1 MRKHMTMPTLLALSL
16 VLAGCASQP
25 NANLEQARLNFS
37 GLQQDPRSLQMAAL
51 ETKDAEAMLQ
61 KADRAYQDKQDE
73 QRVDQLAYLANQR
86 VELARQTILL
96 KTAEEDYRSVSEQ
109 RDEAR
114 LAARDAEIRKLQ
126 EKLQARSSDR
136 GSVVTFGD
144 VLFDVNK
151 AELKPAAYANI
162 RSLAEFLQ
170 QHPER
175 QVLIEGFTDNTGSD
189 AHNLD
194 LSQRRA
200 DAVRHALVRQGVDM
214 RRISTQGFGKAHPV
228 SDNDSAA
235 SRAMN
240 RRVEVTISH
249 DAGPVEQRP

>member
-1 MRKHMTMPTLLALSL
+1 MRKYIAMPTLLAVSL
-16 VLAGCASQP
+16 TLAACASKP
-25 NANLEQARLNFS
+25 NPNLEQARGNFD

-51 ETKDAEAMLQ
+51 ETKDAQQALV
-61 KADRAYQDKQDE
+61 KADKAYQDKQDQE
-73 QRVDQLAYLANQR
+73 RVDQLAYLANQR
-86 VELARQTILL
+86 VELAKQTILL
-96 KTAEEDYRSVSEQ
+96 KSAEADFRSVSDQ
-109 RDEAR
+109 RSKAR
-114 LAARDAEIRKLQ
+114 LDARDAEIRKLQ
-126 EKLQARSSDR
+126 EKLEAKPSDR

-144 VLFDVNK
+144 VLFDLNK
-151 AELKPAAYANI
+151 AELKAAAYGNI

-175 QVLIEGFTDNTGSD
+175 QVLIEGFTDSSGSD
-189 AHNLD
+189 AHNLE

-200 DAVRHALVRQGVDM
+200 DAVRHALVRQGVGM

-228 SDNDSAA
+228 SDNDTPA

-249 DAGPVEQRP
+249 DASPVGPRR